1 MMLLCQNQQTFS
13 WQDVLIYEDP
23 IIWWSVFSSRQHK
36 IEKQDDAAR
45 EESDKEERG
54 RAVRK
59 AGLESPSLKV
69 KTKLT
74 QREGPGPAQGGL
86 EVAKLWVQGQAET
99 V

>member
-1 MMLLCQNQQTFS
+1 MLH
-13 WQDVLIYEDP
+13 
-23 IIWWSVFSSRQHK
+23 R
-36 IEKQDDAAR
+36 
-45 EESDKEERG
+45 

-59 AGLESPSLKV
+59 AGLESLSVKV

>member
-1 MMLLCQNQQTFS
+1 MLLCQNQQTFS

-23 IIWWSVFSSRQHK
+23 IIWWSVFSSTQHK
-36 IEKQDDAAR
+36 IEKQDDATQ
-45 EESDKEERG
+45 EESDEEERG

-59 AGLESPSLKV
+59 AGLESLSVKV

-74 QREGPGPAQGGL
+74 QREGPGPAQGRL